1 VSSTAA
7 LEAIA
12 LDLPVLLVDDFGVSP
27 AMINT
32 VFEGAGLFGSTS
44 DLVAGRFRHADAAWL
59 ADNYFHDPD
68 AADWV
73 RRLTA
78 LVEARE
84 IIELPPLER
93 RYDLWGGALRTAFE
107 RRRMLGE
114 HDRTLP
120 GAVAWGVGV
129 PVRAV
134 VRRVRRARRLLR
146 RWVGG
151 AGAADATAAAETG
164 AFVPRGD
171 AASVARLDEVSTR
184 AVGPTRPPEMDDAVG
199 AGSRD

>member
-1 VSSTAA
+1 
-7 LEAIA
+7 
-12 LDLPVLLVDDFGVSP
+12 
-27 AMINT
+27 
-32 VFEGAGLFGSTS
+32 
-44 DLVAGRFRHADAAWL
+44 
-59 ADNYFHDPD
+59 
-68 AADWV
+68 V
-73 RRLTA
+73 R
-78 LVEARE
+78 
-84 IIELPPLER
+84 
-93 RYDLWGGALRTAFE
+93 G
-107 RRRMLGE
+107 
-114 HDRTLP
+114 
-120 GAVAWGVGV
+120 
-129 PVRAV
+129 V